1 MQEGEVIVWGGFT
14 NSRQKRSK
22 RPGRKGKMYP
32 ADAKFQRRTRKDKA
46 ILNDQCKEIEKTI
59 EWARKETTSKESE
72 MAKEH
77 FMQGQAW

>member
-1 MQEGEVIVWGGFT
+1 
-14 NSRQKRSK
+14 
-22 RPGRKGKMYP
+22 MYP
-32 ADAKFQRRTRKDKA
+32 ADAKFQRRTRKDKS

-77 FMQGQAW
+77 FMQGQA